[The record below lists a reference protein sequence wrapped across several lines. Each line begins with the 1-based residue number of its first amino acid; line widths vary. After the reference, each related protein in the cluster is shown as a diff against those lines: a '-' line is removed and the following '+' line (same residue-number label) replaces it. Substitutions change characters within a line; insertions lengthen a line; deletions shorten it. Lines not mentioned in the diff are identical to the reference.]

1 MTATTGGTPLTTERR
16 RLVQSL
22 ASTVSVGRRLR
33 DRVFFGLLILS
44 LLIALVTLFALLID
58 TFLTGQTR
66 LNSDLVQ
73 NMPSGR
79 PARAGIQSAIF
90 GSLWVVGL
98 AGAVSLPLGVA
109 TAVYLE
115 DFAPKGRW
123 YISLIELNVQNLAGV
138 PSVVFGILGLA
149 FIARG
154 PFSWGF
160 TVGTGAM
167 VLTILVLP
175 TVVVASREAIR
186 AVPPSLRDGALA
198 LGATRWQ
205 TIWRQVLP
213 SAVPGIATGSIL
225 SVSRALGESAPLL
238 LLGALTFV
246 TFNPD
251 GLDSSFT
258 VLPLLIFKYAS
269 DAKAEFHVVAAAA
282 IIVLLI
288 MLLTMNTAAI
298 LIRNRYQNRR
308 S

>member
-1 MTATTGGTPLTTERR
+1 MSAAPVTLTT
-16 RLVQSL
+16 SMGI
-22 ASTVSVGRRLR
+22 GRRLR
-33 DRVFFGLLILS
+33 DQVFRGLLVLSILV
-44 LLIALVTLFALLID
+44 ALVTLFALLID
-58 TFLTGQTR
+58 TFLTGQPK
-66 LNSDLVQ
+66 LNSNLLR
-73 NMPSGR
+73 NMPSAR
-79 PARAGIQSAIF
+79 PARAGIQSAVF
-90 GSLWVVGL
+90 GSLWVVGV
-98 AGAVSLPLGVA
+98 AGGVSLPLGVG

-115 DFAPKGRW
+115 EFARRDRW
-123 YISLIELNVQNLAGV
+123 YVRLIELNVQNLAGV

-149 FIARG
+149 FVARG
-154 PFSWGF
+154 PFGWGF
-160 TVGTGAM
+160 TVGSAAM

-175 TVVVASREAIR
+175 TVIVASREAIR

-251 GLDSSFT
+251 GLDSSYT
-258 VLPLLIFKYAS
+258 VLPLLIFRYAS

-282 IIVLLI
+282 IIVLLV
-288 MLLTMNTAAI
+288 MLLAMNTTAI
-298 LIRNRYQNRR
+298 LIRNHFQKRR
-308 S
+308 A